1 MSLSV
6 QSSGHRAG
14 AAASSSSSS
23 PCRLRRLGCLQV
35 PLERFDAAGKVGEL
49 AQLLHPTAHVSSFS
63 IRQVGVNGGVWI
75 LSCVGRQEGWLLKQ
89 VAARRRHSGV
99 PTELESC
106 DALLHKFPGLLKDLR
121 LAFPHSVVH
130 LQTHGGEHVADLLI
144 ARQAPGVQLGR
155 YLAGL
160 NLQNPADQQRLEK
173 VCSSVGELLADFH
186 ARYEDPITGEPT
198 HHTDFHPSNVLIDE
212 NTGAL
217 SIVDLAGMGGFGIV
231 DDVEKFGRLMAKLAG
246 ERYAAAFRLRYIAL
260 AKPGHSALSQS
271 ARSTAAS
278 SADLVPLYP
287 RSGRSNSADLSE
299 TSFTTLASLVVP
311 ARGFQP
317 EKSLTTIAYL
327 LSPAKKLVSPTIEP
341 LGSSGKAWVLQAAG
355 QQECWILQQVSC
367 QAGSDSRTAAERCE
381 ELAAR
386 RPEVLK
392 DSSVGFPH
400 CVIPLQVNME
410 CWAHLLVSRSSC
422 KTSLEEYIQRLDLQK
437 PRNQEKLR
445 EMVRKAGQKLAVLK
459 AKYSIDKVQAR
470 GIEFRPGLALYDE
483 AADQIHFANFAEE
496 AGDVQRLRKLLSRL
510 AGKSVGDAFQQAY
523 ETSNPTSRNPF
534 SSSLRTL
541 SCVADMSG
549 SDGEA
554 ADSSDSE
561 SEHEGDDGR
570 ESCTLM

>member
-1 MSLSV
+1 M
-6 QSSGHRAG
+6 GN
-14 AAASSSSSS
+14 
-23 PCRLRRLGCLQV
+23 LQV
-35 PLERFDAAGKVGEL
+35 PLERFDAAGRVSEL

-63 IRQVGVNGGVWI
+63 TRPVGVNGGVWI
-75 LSCVGRQEGWLLKQ
+75 LSCAGREEGWLIKQ
-89 VAARRRHSGV
+89 VAAQRRYSGV
-99 PTELESC
+99 PTEVESC
-106 DALLHKFPGLLKDLR
+106 DALLHKFPGLLNDLR

-130 LQTHGGEHVADLLI
+130 LQTHGGEHVGDLLI

-160 NLQNPADQQRLEK
+160 NLQNPGDQQRLER

-198 HHTDFHPSNVLIDE
+198 HHTDFHPSNVLFDE
-212 NTGAL
+212 KTGAL
-217 SIVDLAGMGGFGIV
+217 SIVDVAGMGSFGID

-260 AKPGHSALSQS
+260 AKKGHSALSRS
-271 ARSTAAS
+271 SRSTAAS

-287 RSGRSNSADLSE
+287 RSGRTPSADLSE
-299 TSFTTLASLVVP
+299 TSFTTLSSLVVP
-311 ARGFQP
+311 ATGFQP

-327 LSPAKKLVSPTIEP
+327 LSPGAKLVGPTIEP
-341 LGSSGKAWVLQAAG
+341 LGSSGKAWVLQATD
-355 QQECWILQQVSC
+355 QQECWILQLVSC

-392 DSSVGFPH
+392 DSSVAFPH
-400 CVIPLQVNME
+400 CVIPLQVNLQ

-422 KTSLEEYIQRLDLQK
+422 RTSLEQYIQRLDLQK

-445 EMVRKAGQKLAVLK
+445 AMVHKAGQKLAVLK
-459 AKYSIDKVQAR
+459 AKYSIDKDQAR
-470 GIEFRPGLALYDE
+470 GIEFRPGLPLYDE
-483 AADQIHFANFAEE
+483 AADQIHFASFADED
-496 AGDVQRLRKLLSRL
+496 GDVQRLRRLISRL
-510 AGKSVGDAFQQAY
+510 AGKSVGEAFRQAY
-523 ETSNPTSRNPF
+523 ETSHPRSRNGL

-554 ADSSDSE
+554 ADSSDSD
-561 SEHEGDDGR
+561 SEHEGDDER
-570 ESCTLM
+570 EGCSLM